1 MQILTSD
8 QIRAWD
14 EFTIQH
20 EPIASVDLMERAAAT
35 CYKWI
40 QHHFEG
46 KKFSIFCAKGN
57 NGGDGLAIARMLS
70 ANHSVTVY
78 ILEFGHL
85 GTGDFQVNLARLHQ
99 TQTAIKFIPTEENI
113 PTIPSEDI
121 IIDALFGS
129 GLNRP
134 IDGLTALLV
143 KMINS
148 SPNEI
153 ISIDRPSGL

>member
-1 MQILTSD
+1 MEILSAD

-20 EPIASVDLMERAAAT
+20 EPISSIDLMERAAAT
-35 CYKWI
+35 CFQWI
-40 QHHFEG
+40 LQRYEG
-46 KKFSIFCAKGN
+46 RNFSVFCAKGN

-78 ILEFGHL
+78 VLEFGHL
-85 GTGDFQVNLARLHQ
+85 GTEDFQVNLARLHQ
-99 TQTAIKFIPTEENI
+99 TQAAIKFVPTAENI
-113 PTIPSEDI
+113 PSLPREDV

-134 IDGLTALLV
+134 VEGLTAALV
-143 KMINS
+143 
-148 SPNEI
+148 
-153 ISIDRPSGL
+153 